1 MSLDPIPQEVWPH
14 QGRPAGLV
22 TRTAAAVV
30 DFFVVLALLTGG
42 YLALNALLF
51 VINPRHFHLLAV
63 SAVFSRTA
71 SLVVFAGYLAAAWTI
86 TGKTFGCQVM
96 GLRVVSAAGGPV
108 RAWVALV
115 RAILY
120 TLFPIGLVLCVMR
133 HHRSLQD
140 MLLRT
145 RVVYD
150 WRAQRDGRITPAPQP
165 R

>member
-1 MSLDPIPQEVWPH
+1 MWPH

-22 TRTAAAVV
+22 TRTAAGVV
-30 DFFVVLALLTGG
+30 DLIVVLVLLTAG
-42 YLALNALLF
+42 YLAVNALLF
-51 VINPRHFHLLAV
+51 VINPRHFHLLTV

-71 SLVVFAGYLAAAWTI
+71 SLVVLAVYLAAAWTI

-96 GLRVVSAAGGPV
+96 GLRVVNSSGGRIRV
-108 RAWVALV
+108 WVALV

-133 HHRSLQD
+133 RHRSLQD

-150 WRAQRDGRITPAPQP
+150 WRAQRDSPVMPP
-165 R
+165 PD

>member
-1 MSLDPIPQEVWPH
+1 VSLDPIPPQVWPH

-22 TRTAAAVV
+22 TRTAAGVV
-30 DFFVVLALLTGG
+30 DLLVVLALLIGA
-42 YLALNALLF
+42 YLAVNAFLF

-71 SLVVFAGYLAAAWTI
+71 SLVVLTLYLSAAWAI
-86 TGKTFGCQVM
+86 TGKTFGGQVM
-96 GLRVVSAAGGPV
+96 GLRVVSSSGGPV
-108 RAWVALV
+108 RAWVALL
-115 RAILY
+115 RAILC

-133 HHRSLQD
+133 RHRSLQD

-150 WRAQRDGRITPAPQP
+150 WRGQRREPLTPTAPP
-165 R
+165 A